1 MSFGTEIKS
10 LRLQLL
16 LSQEDFAKELG
27 VSYST
32 INRWE
37 REHTKPNYHAMK
49 RIDEYCKLHNIDFN
63 VSAKS
68 LKENN
73 V

>member
-1 MSFGTEIKS
+1 MSIGKEIKA

-16 LSQEDFAKELG
+16 LSQEDFAKVLG

-32 INRWE
+32 ANRWE

-49 RIDEYCKLHNIDFN
+49 QIDEYCKKHNIDFKI
-63 VSAKS
+63 SYKAMEECE
-68 LKENN
+68 L
-73 V
+73 

>member
-1 MSFGTEIKS
+1 MSLGKEIKS

-32 INRWE
+32 VNRWE

-49 RIDEYCKLHNIDFN
+49 QIDEYCKKHNIKFKLFFK
-63 VSAKS
+63 A
-68 LKENN
+68 LEEHEL
-73 V
+73 

>member
-37 REHTKPNYHAMK
+37 REHTKPNYHALK
-49 RIDEYCKLHNIDFN
+49 RIDEYCKQHNIDFN

-68 LKENN
+68 LKENK

>member
-49 RIDEYCKLHNIDFN
+49 RIDEYCQRHNIEFN

-68 LKENN
+68 LKENK